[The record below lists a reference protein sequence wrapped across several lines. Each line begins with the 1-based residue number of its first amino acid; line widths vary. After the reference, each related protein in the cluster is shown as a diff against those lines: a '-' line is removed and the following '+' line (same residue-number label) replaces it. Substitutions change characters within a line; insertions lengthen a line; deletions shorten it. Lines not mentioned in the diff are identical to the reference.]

1 MCLNRVET
9 ADSLCIVQA
18 FSPCLFQ
25 QDDLTG
31 PDLFLKFW
39 QGKLTEPQ
47 HYEKWKKDLD
57 QKKSKSIT
65 WPQDMRLFCR
75 GCSDAAG
82 VPKRVCLKNFPR
94 KSKTDLFATVTE
106 GMERFCNGCRSS
118 GRVQNVGAVGNDVD
132 TGNRKRDDEEY
143 EDSRYV
149 PCTGCKAVLW
159 HTYYDQE
166 KLRTW
171 RKDRHVGTR
180 AVCLQCEQLPPLPKE
195 KLPKPVFCVKC
206 RRDKDSSAFDP
217 VLLARWRQNRD
228 LSKKAECN
236 NCRAKRDVTTQP
248 PKKVW
253 QRSEYPCNKMG
264 KKLYTTC
271 GRRLHRARVPGQT
284 YPVVIKAQPFEMQ
297 NLSFR
302 ILDKLAGSTAP
313 TETAFANATTITWG
327 VSQEHIPY
335 VGRHVNPSLRKS
347 ACLEVGTTLRVS
359 R

>member
-31 PDLFLKFW
+31 PNLFLKFW

-82 VPKRVCLKNFPR
+82 VPKRVCLKNFPK
-94 KSKTDLFATVTE
+94 KSKTNLFATVTE

-118 GRVQNVGAVGNDVD
+118 GRVQNVGAVVKDVD
-132 TGNRKRDDEEY
+132 TINKKHDDEEN
-143 EDSRYV
+143 EDGKFV
-149 PCTGCKAVLW
+149 PCTRCDAVLW
-159 HTYYDQE
+159 QSHYDQE

-171 RKDRHVGTR
+171 RKNRHVSRQAICPQCEQLSESQPTPPVKCVRCGYTKDVSEYDTAKMER
-180 AVCLQCEQLPPLPKE
+180 WKRNCDVGRWAVCLQCERQ
-195 KLPKPVFCVKC
+195 VFCVKC
-206 RRDKDSSAFDP
+206 KRDKDSSAFDP
-217 VLLARWRQNRD
+217 MMLARWRQNRD

-236 NCRAKRDVTTQP
+236 DCRSKRAVTTQA

-253 QRSEYPCNKMG
+253 QRSEYPCTKMEKSYITHAVG
-264 KKLYTTC
+264 VFTAHVCTD
-271 GRRLHRARVPGQT
+271 RH
-284 YPVVIKAQPFEMQ
+284 I
-297 NLSFR
+297 LS
-302 ILDKLAGSTAP
+302 L
-313 TETAFANATTITWG
+313 
-327 VSQEHIPY
+327 
-335 VGRHVNPSLRKS
+335 
-347 ACLEVGTTLRVS
+347 
-359 R
+359 